1 MINWLAVMILG
12 LHTHSKYRYV
22 PQYHPGQLQAEDE
35 LVERALKEEVPQVV
49 DELVEKGLKEEV
61 PQVEDELVERPLR
74 EEVPQ
79 VEDELVE
86 RA

>member
-1 MINWLAVMILG
+1 MILG

-35 LVERALKEEVPQVV
+35 LVERALKEEVPQV
-49 DELVEKGLKEEV
+49 
-61 PQVEDELVERPLR
+61 EDKLVERPLR